1 MAKIHPENHDGFTGN
16 LGPLTVSRW
25 KDKVVV
31 KSRQTGPSRPK
42 TVAQQQASR
51 RFGLL
56 TRFASI
62 AKEYLNEG
70 FKGNPKGNAQHA
82 AIAANMQTG
91 VTGLWPDYR
100 LDYPHLQLSEGSL
113 PSLQSFRA
121 DAVAGALHVAWQP
134 AALPADGRLMLMLFN
149 SDREEA
155 VVLTHAA
162 APDKESLRVSLPAA
176 WHPARIYLYACWV
189 NSSTAGPTAVCGPVC
204 SLPSDASTPPF
215 RGKVATANKKTRRR
229 RRRTMDADWQPSQE
243 DKDHVMELSGVVGP
257 VIFYDYKDIHCLRSR
272 YTVRKEPTEAKRR
285 ANQRFAALTRF
296 LRLSNDFLKVG
307 LAAYAATMSQLNAA
321 IKLNYKPAFAASGE
335 GLQIDF
341 SALSLS
347 EGPLPPPQK
356 LSVVR
361 SDTTLHLTWQPSPG
375 AADDILFVTL
385 YHETTAQSQTFM
397 NAATRV
403 DASAALPLS
412 QECSRPGRLHL
423 YAAFRSDPKPTHDPS
438 LVSDSIYHLILIP

>member
-70 FKGNPKGNAQHA
+70 FKGTPKGNAQHA

-91 VTGLWPDYR
+91 VTGVWPDYR
-100 LDYPHLQLSEGSL
+100 LDWLHLQLSEGPL
-113 PSLQSFRA
+113 PPLQSFRA

-134 AALPADGRLMLMLFN
+134 AALPADGHLMLMLFN
-149 SDREEA
+149 PDREEA

-189 NSSTAGPTAVCGPVC
+189 GSSTAGPTAVCGPLS
-204 SLPSDASTPPF
+204 SLPPDASTPPF
-215 RGKVATANKKTRRR
+215 KGKVAAANKKKRRP

-243 DKDHVMELSGVVGP
+243 DKDHVMELSGVIGP

-296 LRLSNDFLKVG
+296 LRLSNEFLKVG

-341 SALSLS
+341 SALRLS
-347 EGPLPPPQK
+347 EGPLPPPQN
-356 LSVVR
+356 LSASLCDEGLILSWRSSSGNPCDSLMVVC
-361 SDTTLHLTWQPSPG
+361 
-375 AADDILFVTL
+375 
-385 YHETTAQSQTFM
+385 YHEATDKAETVL
-397 NAATRV
+397 AAARRC
-403 DASAALPLS
+403 DNRALIPLS
-412 QECSRPGRLHL
+412 HDWKVPGRVHL
-423 YAAFRSDPKPTHDPS
+423 YASFRSES
-438 LVSDSIYHLILIP
+438 QAQVSNSVYATLCI